1 MTRRSVRPFGR
12 GTTLAALAASL
23 LASVAAT
30 GCPGRPSERVAP
42 ETPAASAGP
51 PATEEL
57 APAPTAVAMQESSA
71 TYEVPIVAH
80 PTEARPVYPAPVAEE
95 RPADTPERCL
105 MLQVSP
111 SSSSAYG
118 LRGEVVQLV
127 VRAQNGCGANFGSA
141 SFRVTAI
148 GADGSPV
155 GSASGRF
162 SETIR
167 PGGSAETLIAIPTK
181 PSLGLTYRAEVTGY

>member
-1 MTRRSVRPFGR
+1 MTRRSARPFGR
-12 GTTLAALAASL
+12 RGALAVAL
-23 LASVAAT
+23 LTGLVTT
-30 GCPGRPSERVAP
+30 GCPGRPSEKAAP
-42 ETPAASAGP
+42 ETAAGPAAS
-51 PATEEL
+51 PATEAL
-57 APAPTAVAMQESSA
+57 VPAPTAVAMQEASA
-71 TYEVPIVAH
+71 TFEVPIA
-80 PTEARPVYPAPVAEE
+80 TPVAEVTRAVPAAPFVE
-95 RPADTPERCL
+95 NRPADTPERCL

-127 VRAQNGCGANFGSA
+127 VRVQNGCGTNFGSA

-155 GSASGRF
+155 ASASGRF
-162 SETIR
+162 FAAIR

-181 PSLGLTYRAEVTGY
+181 PSLGLTYRGEVTGY